1 MELSRRDVNKQN
13 TIEHI
18 KKTFLSLYA
27 KNGIDSITVS
37 DLCKASGIAKSTF
50 YLYYED
56 KYAVLESIENHVLND
71 LKEISGELVDVYEEG
86 IKSGTP
92 DVALVES
99 VSYIAKNTELF
110 KILLGPHSN
119 PQFSYKW
126 KRNIEHSFQNKFREV
141 KNDPREAFIACTI
154 FSASLISLYSQYVFG
169 NLDAT
174 EEELCLVINSLFKYS
189 LFDFSEI
196 I

>member
-1 MELSRRDVNKQN
+1 MEISRREVNKQN

-27 KNGIDSITVS
+27 KTGIDAITVS
-37 DLCKASGIAKSTF
+37 EFCKASGIAKSTF
-50 YLYYED
+50 YLYYDD
-56 KYAVLESIENHVLND
+56 KYAVLESIENRVLAD

-86 IKSGTP
+86 IKKGKP
-92 DVALVES
+92 DLALIES
-99 VSYIAKNTELF
+99 VSYITQNIELF

-119 PQFSYKW
+119 SQFSYRW
-126 KRNIEHSFQNKFREV
+126 KKNIEHSFQNKFREV
-141 KNDPREAFIACTI
+141 KNNPREAFIACTI
-154 FSASLISLYSQYVFG
+154 FSASLINLYSQYVFG

-189 LFDFSEI
+189 LFDFSEVI
-196 I
+196 